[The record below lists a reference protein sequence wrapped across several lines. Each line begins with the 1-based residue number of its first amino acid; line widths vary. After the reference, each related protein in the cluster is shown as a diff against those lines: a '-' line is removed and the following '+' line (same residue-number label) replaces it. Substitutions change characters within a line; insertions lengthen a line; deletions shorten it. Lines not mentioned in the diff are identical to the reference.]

1 MDIQKLK
8 AAIFWCMILNGGL
21 LALSTVAFILIP
33 DFIFQIHGMLFAI
46 TREAYDGA
54 IYNFLGLFKIIWLTF
69 NVVPY
74 IALRIVGNNKA
85 T

>member
-1 MDIQKLK
+1 MDFQKLK
-8 AAIFWCMILNGGL
+8 AVMFWCMILNGGL
-21 LALSTVAFILIP
+21 LAISTVAFILNP

-46 TREAYDGA
+46 SRDAYDAA

-74 IALRIVGNNKA
+74 IALRIAGNTETA
-85 T
+85 